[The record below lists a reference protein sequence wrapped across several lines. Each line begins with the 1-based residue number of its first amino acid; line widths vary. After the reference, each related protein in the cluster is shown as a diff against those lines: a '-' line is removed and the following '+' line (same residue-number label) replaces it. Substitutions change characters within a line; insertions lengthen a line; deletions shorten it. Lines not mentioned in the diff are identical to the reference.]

1 MDESHAVD
9 EGSRGRTWSALL
21 AGYTELAQAA
31 VALPPDAQGARWKRS
46 VPSLIALHAV
56 AHAMG
61 EIDALG
67 EGERDIAIDKG
78 EVLVRQHAAELT
90 EVWRSDAMP
99 DGVLDLMRDARG
111 ALSLATMS
119 GLEWTVRD
127 GELLAPHPGELAS
140 DLLAEGFQGDAF
152 VPAPGIAIFPG
163 CPCGFVKERRGGA
176 PVKKIASVVG
186 AFLREA
192 GVVAGPR
199 AVPIMRQAYRQFD
212 FAAGRAVRDLVL
224 RLDAAL
230 EGGQPLL
237 VPVVLGGVAQ
247 PVPLPPPPGYE
258 QEELPV
264 VEGAQI
270 DQEREE

>member
-1 MDESHAVD
+1 M
-9 EGSRGRTWSALL
+9 L

-31 VALPPDAQGARWKRS
+31 VALPPDAQGSRWKRS

-56 AHAMG
+56 AHAIS
-61 EIDALG
+61 EIDTLG
-67 EGERDIAIDKG
+67 EGERDVALDKG
-78 EVLVRQHAAELT
+78 EVLVQQHAAELT
-90 EVWRSDAMP
+90 ELWRSDAMP
-99 DGVLDLMRDARG
+99 ESVLDLMRAARE
-111 ALSLATMS
+111 AISLATMS
-119 GLEWTVRD
+119 GLEWTVRES
-127 GELLAPHPGELAS
+127 ELIAPHSGEVAA
-140 DLLAEGFQGDAF
+140 DLLAEGFSGDAF
-152 VPAPGIAIFPG
+152 LPAPGIAVFAG

-176 PVKKIASVVG
+176 PSKKIAAVVG

-199 AVPIMRQAYRQFD
+199 AIPIMRQAYRQFD
-212 FAAGRAVRDLVL
+212 FARGCAVRDLVL
-224 RLDAAL
+224 RMDAEL

-264 VEGAQI
+264 VEGTVGDD
-270 DQEREE
+270 DQP